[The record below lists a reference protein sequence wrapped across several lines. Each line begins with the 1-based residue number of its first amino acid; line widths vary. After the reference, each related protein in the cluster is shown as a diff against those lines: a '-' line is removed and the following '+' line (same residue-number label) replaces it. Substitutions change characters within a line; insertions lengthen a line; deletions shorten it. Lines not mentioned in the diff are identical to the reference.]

1 MTTAAQRRF
10 SHRYSRRVRH
20 ALLLA
25 AVFAIVVAGCGGRN
39 TSAYK
44 PAPTATCLKKK
55 GFTGVTTAADKVG
68 FIAAFSANG
77 GLFAHPPGS
86 GNTLTIAFAAD
97 PKGALATEGAF
108 TRHAPASLRPHISD
122 VMESQRNA
130 VLLWTVTPS
139 QQILSDALG
148 CLTP

>member
-1 MTTAAQRRF
+1 MRGAI
-10 SHRYSRRVRH
+10 
-20 ALLLA
+20 LLV
-25 AVFAIVVAGCGGRN
+25 AVLAIVAAGCGGRN

-44 PAPTATCLKKK
+44 PAPTATCLTKK
-55 GFTGVTTAADKVG
+55 GFTGVTTDAGKVG

-77 GLFAHPPGS
+77 GLFALPPGG

-97 PKGALATEGAF
+97 VKGAAATQRAF

-139 QQILSDALG
+139 EQVLSDALG